1 MKKYISKQEE
11 EIIPEHLVLGKVTGV
26 FGLKGEVRVY
36 LHNRESNLF
45 KKKRLV
51 SLYFSEERIEQRKMS
66 CRDGAGKRIIGRI
79 EGINNVEQARTFI
92 GSTICIHTKNL
103 PHTENDEF
111 YHYQLLGLTVTTVSG
126 SVLGS
131 VTEIVASSQSDESV
145 DDTTENAEAVDVL
158 IVENDEMKY
167 YIPFTKED
175 VLEISIQTGILV
187 PDMEEED

>member
-1 MKKYISKQEE
+1 MKKYISKHEE
-11 EIIPEHLVLGKVTGV
+11 EIIPDHLVLGKVTGV

-51 SLYFSEERIEQRKMS
+51 SLYFSDDHIEQRKMS
-66 CRDGAGKRIIGRI
+66 CRAGAGKRIIGRI
-79 EGINNVEQARTFI
+79 ENITNVEQARTFI
-92 GSTICIHTKNL
+92 GSTICIHTQNL

-111 YHYQLLGLTVTTVSG
+111 YHFQLLGLTVTTVSG
-126 SVLGS
+126 FVLGS
-131 VTEIVASSQSDESV
+131 VTEIVASTQSENS
-145 DDTTENAEAVDVL
+145 TENTEAVDVL
-158 IVENDEMKY
+158 IVENDQMKY

-187 PDMEEED
+187 PDMAEED

>member
-11 EIIPEHLVLGKVTGV
+11 EIIPEHLILGKVTGV

-36 LHNRESNLF
+36 LHNRESSLF
-45 KKKRLV
+45 NKKRLV
-51 SLYFSEERIEQRKMS
+51 SLYFSDDRIEQKKMS

-79 EGINNVEQARTFI
+79 EGVSNVDEARTYI

-103 PHTENDEF
+103 PHTGEDEF
-111 YHYQLLGLTVTTVSG
+111 YHYQLLGLAVTTVSG

-131 VTEIVASSQSDESV
+131 VTEIVASTESEDTVEDENV
-145 DDTTENAEAVDVL
+145 DIL

-167 YIPFTKED
+167 YIPFTRED
-175 VLEISIQTGILV
+175 VLEISLQTGILV
-187 PDMEEED
+187 PDMEEE

>member
-11 EIIPEHLVLGKVTGV
+11 EKIPEHLTLGKVTGV

-36 LHNRESNLF
+36 LHNRESSLL

-51 SLYFSEERIEQRKMS
+51 SLYFTEEHIEQRKIS

-79 EGINNVEQARTFI
+79 EGVKNVEEARSFI

-103 PHTENDEF
+103 PHTEEDEF
-111 YHYQLLGLTVTTVSG
+111 YHYQLLGLTVTTTSG

-131 VTEIVASSQSDESV
+131 VTEIVASVQSQEQNKKSDESI
-145 DDTTENAEAVDVL
+145 DIL

-175 VLEISIQTGILV
+175 VLDISLQSGILV
-187 PDMEEED
+187 PDIEGED